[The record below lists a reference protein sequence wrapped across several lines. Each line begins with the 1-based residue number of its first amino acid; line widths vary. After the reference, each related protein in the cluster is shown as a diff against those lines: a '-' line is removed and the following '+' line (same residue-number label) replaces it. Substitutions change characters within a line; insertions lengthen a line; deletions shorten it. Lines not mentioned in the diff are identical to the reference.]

1 MDKVTRLLLLYSKL
15 LQGERVGKIRFCMET
30 NSLPRTFDR
39 DIEDIRLYLS
49 EAYDHR
55 ELIYDRQENMYYL
68 TSSQTKSLERMEYLF
83 LERVLL
89 DTRILRL
96 DEMDVLL
103 SHLAKNTDVSFSMKL
118 HEKEA
123 IQQYEEPIHQKA
135 ILKMH
140 RDLVEVIETKAVIK
154 IQYNKMN
161 GDRVERELLPC
172 TLNYDLGHLYLIAF
186 LPEEYPYPAYFRLD
200 RIYSFS
206 ILRKQKR
213 KEKKKVMEYLKRYS
227 KGITQMYGGDFV
239 EILLSCK
246 REYFE
251 YIYDKFRQVD
261 IVEEDSV
268 TVQVKIR
275 VFEDGFI
282 KWVIGQPVELVQVL
296 EPEGVKE
303 KIIKETNKILVAY
316 TGGTA

>member
-103 SHLAKNTDVSFSMKL
+103 SHLAKIRMF
-118 HEKEA
+118 
-123 IQQYEEPIHQKA
+123 P
-135 ILKMH
+135 
-140 RDLVEVIETKAVIK
+140 
-154 IQYNKMN
+154 
-161 GDRVERELLPC
+161 
-172 TLNYDLGHLYLIAF
+172 F
-186 LPEEYPYPAYFRLD
+186 L
-200 RIYSFS
+200 
-206 ILRKQKR
+206 
-213 KEKKKVMEYLKRYS
+213 
-227 KGITQMYGGDFV
+227 
-239 EILLSCK
+239 
-246 REYFE
+246 
-251 YIYDKFRQVD
+251 
-261 IVEEDSV
+261 
-268 TVQVKIR
+268 
-275 VFEDGFI
+275 
-282 KWVIGQPVELVQVL
+282 
-296 EPEGVKE
+296 
-303 KIIKETNKILVAY
+303 
-316 TGGTA
+316 

>member
-15 LQGERVGKIRFCMET
+15 IQGERVGKLRFCMET

-49 EAYDHR
+49 ETYDHR
-55 ELIYDRQENMYYL
+55 ELTYNRQENTYFL
-68 TSSQTKSLERMEYLF
+68 TDVPTRSLERMEYLF

-96 DEMDVLL
+96 DEMEVLL
-103 SHLAKNTDVSFSMKL
+103 SHLAEHTETSFAMKL
-118 HEKEA
+118 QEKEVMK
-123 IQQYEEPIHQKA
+123 QYEEPIHQKA

-161 GDRVERELLPC
+161 GERVERELLPC

-186 LPEEYPYPAYFRLD
+186 LLKEHPYPAYFRLD

-206 ILRKQKR
+206 VLRKQKQ
-213 KEKKKVMEYLKRYS
+213 KEKKKVLEYLQKYS
-227 KGITQMYGGDFV
+227 NGMIQMYGGDFV

-268 TVQVKIR
+268 TVQVKLH

-282 KWVIGQPVELVQVL
+282 KWVIGQPVEFIQVL
-296 EPEGVKE
+296 EPEEVKE
-303 KIIKETNKILVAY
+303 KIIRETNKILVAY
-316 TGGTA
+316 TGGI